1 MQNEECS
8 NKKGE
13 VEGPM
18 LFKNVNVVRN
28 KEGNCSRLKEPKA
41 TWPLNA
47 KLDPR
52 LDLTAED
59 TIKDIIKP
67 TNTTGIQIID

>member
-41 TWPLNA
+41 T
-47 KLDPR
+47 
-52 LDLTAED
+52 
-59 TIKDIIKP
+59 
-67 TNTTGIQIID
+67 